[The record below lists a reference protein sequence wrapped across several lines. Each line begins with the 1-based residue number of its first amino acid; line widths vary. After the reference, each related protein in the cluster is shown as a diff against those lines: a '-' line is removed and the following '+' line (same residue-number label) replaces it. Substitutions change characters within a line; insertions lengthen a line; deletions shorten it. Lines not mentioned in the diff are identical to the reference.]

1 VPKGED
7 TLKLLGARMVKT
19 RVVDHIDHT
28 DHVHHIDHI
37 ADGRPPV
44 GRRQDDDERTDR
56 VVEFDELYRREYRPL
71 VALAYGLSGSR
82 GAAEEI
88 VQDAFMAAH
97 RRWPSISSY
106 DMPSMWLRRVVANR
120 SASTVRRRVAEARAL
135 TRVATW
141 ANRPD
146 PLPEQHDE
154 LWRAVRRLPP
164 QQAKAL
170 LLRYVDDR
178 TVAETASILGC
189 SEGTAKTHLHRARR
203 SLAGALPQH
212 APRRTKDD

>member
-1 VPKGED
+1 VLTEKA
-7 TLKLLGARMVKT
+7 ARASGFEALYAGSYDRLV
-19 RVVDHIDHT
+19 RLARLSS
-28 DHVHHIDHI
+28 
-37 ADGRPPV
+37 ADGVP
-44 GRRQDDDERTDR
+44 
-56 VVEFDELYRREYRPL
+56 
-71 VALAYGLSGSR
+71 
-82 GAAEEI
+82 AEEI